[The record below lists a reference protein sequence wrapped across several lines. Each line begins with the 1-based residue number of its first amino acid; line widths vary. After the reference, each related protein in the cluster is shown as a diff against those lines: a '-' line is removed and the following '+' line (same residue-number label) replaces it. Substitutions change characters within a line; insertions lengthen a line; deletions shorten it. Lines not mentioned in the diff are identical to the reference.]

1 MMAATQRALGTP
13 ELLEH
18 ILLHLSLRELLTVK
32 SVNGHFAA
40 VIEGS
45 AMIGKVLY
53 LQPITGTVL
62 AWSPQ
67 VNVAGSSTPTDEKGE
82 WRTMGENVTDTLVPI
97 LNPFL
102 VATKQAYSGRSG
114 HLMQSPK
121 KVGLEISKSFDVNDD
136 PFASQEDREFASH
149 RLNITYKYSNVYATQ
164 ATLGSIAG
172 MLVTQPPCST
182 IHLLHRSVDPAR
194 KQSNGYYDRFG
205 LRKRIWQYQNPFG
218 VKVGMLLN
226 EMMGGAPS
234 IEDQDKQRAKI
245 EKRTK
250 QIRAGY
256 QGGTEE
262 LLDGVVGREDALLSF
277 AALTDWCANE
287 IAKPENVKQPPG
299 NTKVGPDPMIAFCAA
314 TKGLLMAL
322 LDRDTRPGGTTG
334 RTGNMKPAI
343 ELESVS
349 VDVKGVDTH
358 SYTADYGIV
367 GATRW
372 LVLNGTVDTI
382 TGWQMLRMFD
392 MSEEELRKQRLIL

>member
-1 MMAATQRALGTP
+1 MAATQRVLGTP

-40 VIEGS
+40 VIERS

-53 LQPITGTVL
+53 LQPITGAVV

-67 VNVAGSSTPTDEKGE
+67 VNVDGSSTPTDEKGE
-82 WRTMGENVTDTLVPI
+82 WRTVGGKVIDTLVPI

-102 VATKQAYSGRSG
+102 VATKQAYSDRRG

-121 KVGLEISKSFDVNDD
+121 RVGLEISKTTDVNDD
-136 PFASQEDREFASH
+136 PFASREDREFASH
-149 RLNITYKYSNVYATQ
+149 RLNLTYKYGNVYATQ

-172 MLVTQPPCST
+172 MFVTQPPCRT
-182 IHLLHRSVDPAR
+182 IHLLHRSADPAR
-194 KQSNGYYDRFG
+194 KQSNGWYDRFG
-205 LRKRIWQYQNPFG
+205 LRKRVWQYQNTFG

-234 IEDQDKQRAKI
+234 IEDQDKHQTKI

-287 IAKPENVKQPPG
+287 VAKPENVKQPPKEPKG
-299 NTKVGPDPMIAFCAA
+299 GPDPMIALCAA

-322 LDRDTRPGGTTG
+322 LDRSASPERTTG

-343 ELESVS
+343 EPESLPVAA
-349 VDVKGVDTH
+349 KQNGTNM
-358 SYTADYGIV
+358 YKADYGVV

-372 LVLNGTVDTI
+372 LVLRGTIDTT
-382 TGWQMLRMFD
+382 TGWEMLRIFELSD
-392 MSEEELRKQRLIL
+392 EELRKQRLIL

>member
-1 MMAATQRALGTP
+1 MAATQRALGTP

-18 ILLHLSLRELLTVK
+18 ILLHLSLRELLIVK

-53 LQPITGTVL
+53 LQPTAGTVV

-67 VNVAGSSTPTDEKGE
+67 VDVDGSPKPTNEKGE
-82 WRTMGENVTDTLVPI
+82 WRTVSGKVTETLVPI

-102 VATKQAYSGRSG
+102 VATKQAYSDRSG
-114 HLMQSPK
+114 HLMRSPE
-121 KVGLEISKSFDVNDD
+121 KVGLEIYKTCDVNDD
-136 PFASQEDREFASH
+136 PFGSQEDRDFASH
-149 RLNITYKYSNVYATQ
+149 QLNLTYKYSNIYATQ

-172 MLVTQPPCST
+172 MLVTQPLCST

-205 LRKRIWQYQNPFG
+205 LRKRVWQYQNTFG

-234 IEDQDKQRAKI
+234 IEDQDKQRNKI

-256 QGGTEE
+256 QDGTEE

-277 AALTDWCANE
+277 AALTDWYANE
-287 IAKPENVKQPPG
+287 IAKPENVKQVPKEPKG
-299 NTKVGPDPMIAFCAA
+299 GPDPMIALCAVI
-314 TKGLLMAL
+314 KGLLMAL
-322 LDRDTRPGGTTG
+322 LDRSASPERTTG
-334 RTGNMKPAI
+334 RTANMKPAI
-343 ELESVS
+343 ESESVS
-349 VDVKGVDTH
+349 VDVKGVDAH

>member
-1 MMAATQRALGTP
+1 
-13 ELLEH
+13 
-18 ILLHLSLRELLTVK
+18 
-32 SVNGHFAA
+32 
-40 VIEGS
+40 
-45 AMIGKVLY
+45 MIGKALY
-53 LQPITGTVL
+53 LQSTTGTLV

-67 VNVAGSSTPTDEKGE
+67 VNVDGSSTPTDEKGE
-82 WRTMGENVTDTLVPI
+82 WRSVGGKVNDTLVPI

-102 VATKQAYSGRSG
+102 VATKQAYSDRSG

-121 KVGLEISKSFDVNDD
+121 KVGLEISKTFDVNAD
-136 PFASQEDREFASH
+136 PFARQEDRELASH

-164 ATLGSIAG
+164 ATLGSIAS

-182 IHLLHRSVDPAR
+182 IHLLHRSADHAR

-205 LRKRIWQYQNPFG
+205 LRKRMWQYQNPFG
-218 VKVGMLLN
+218 IKVGMPVN

-234 IEDQDKQRAKI
+234 IEDQDKQRTKI

-262 LLDGVVGREDALLSF
+262 LLDEPKG
-277 AALTDWCANE
+277 
-287 IAKPENVKQPPG
+287 
-299 NTKVGPDPMIAFCAA
+299 GPDPMIALCAA

-322 LDRDTRPGGTTG
+322 LDRSAGPQGTTG
-334 RTGNMKPAI
+334 HAGDKKPAI
-343 ELESVS
+343 EPESLPVAA
-349 VDVKGVDTH
+349 KENGTH

-372 LVLNGTVDTI
+372 LVLRGTIDTI
-382 TGWQMLRMFD
+382 TGWEMLRMFD

>member
-1 MMAATQRALGTP
+1 MAATQRALGTP
-13 ELLEH
+13 ELLEQ

-32 SVNGHFAA
+32 SVDGHFAA

-53 LQPITGTVL
+53 LQPITGTVV
-62 AWSPQ
+62 AWAPQ
-67 VNVAGSSTPTDEKGE
+67 VNFDGSSTPTNEKGE
-82 WRTMGENVTDTLVPI
+82 WRTVGGKVTDTFVPI
-97 LNPFL
+97 LNPFM
-102 VATKQAYSGRSG
+102 VATKQAYSDRSG

-121 KVGLEISKSFDVNDD
+121 KVGLEISKTFDVSDD

-149 RLNITYKYSNVYATQ
+149 RLNLTYKYSNVYATQ
-164 ATLGSIAG
+164 ATLGSIVG

-205 LRKRIWQYQNPFG
+205 LRKRVWQYQNPFG
-218 VKVGMLLN
+218 VRVGMLLN

-234 IEDQDKQRAKI
+234 IEDQNKQKNKI

-262 LLDGVVGREDALLSF
+262 LVDGVVGRKDALLSF
-277 AALTDWCANE
+277 AALTDWYANE
-287 IAKPENVKQPPG
+287 ITKPENVKQPPKERKG
-299 NTKVGPDPMIAFCAA
+299 GPDPMIALCAA
-314 TKGLLMAL
+314 TKGLSMAL
-322 LDRDTRPGGTTG
+322 LDRNASSERTTG
-334 RTGNMKPAI
+334 QTSDRKPAT
-343 ELESVS
+343 EPESLPVAAKQ
-349 VDVKGVDTH
+349 DGAN

-372 LVLNGTVDTI
+372 LVLRGTIDTI
-382 TGWQMLRMFD
+382 TGWEMLRIFEL
-392 MSEEELRKQRLIL
+392 SEEELRKQRLIL

>member
-1 MMAATQRALGTP
+1 MAAAQRALDTP

-18 ILLHLSLRELLTVK
+18 ILLHLSLRELLTIK

-53 LQPITGTVL
+53 LQPIASTVV

-67 VNVAGSSTPTDEKGE
+67 VDVDGSSKPTNEKGE
-82 WRTMGENVTDTLVPI
+82 WRTVGGKVSDTLVPI

-102 VATKQAYSGRSG
+102 VA
-114 HLMQSPK
+114 
-121 KVGLEISKSFDVNDD
+121 
-136 PFASQEDREFASH
+136 QEDREFASH

-234 IEDQDKQRAKI
+234 IEDQDKQRTKI

-277 AALTDWCANE
+277 AALTDWYANE
-287 IAKPENVKQPPG
+287 IAKPENVKQPPKEPKG
-299 NTKVGPDPMIAFCAA
+299 GPDPMIVLCAA

-322 LDRDTRPGGTTG
+322 LDSSARPERTTG

-343 ELESVS
+343 EPESVS

-372 LVLNGTVDTI
+372 LILNGTVDTI

-392 MSEEELRKQRLIL
+392 MSEEELRKQKLVL